1 MAEFRGWITVGPDAP
16 LTYQIRD
23 HVERGWQVVS
33 TDGVTFAVVRKPSER
48 LDPAVHILMFI
59 ISILTWGLGLIAWAL
74 VAWVDSKNN
83 AEQTKRLTAPDSDIA
98 SMFHPARPSVAD
110 PTFLSDNPESPYG
123 PASRPTIE
131 RNPYHAR
138 HERNPYRSPHA

>member
-16 LTYQIRD
+16 LAHQIRD

-98 SMFHPARPSVAD
+98 SLFLPMRPE
-110 PTFLSDNPESPYG
+110 FFYG
-123 PASRPTIE
+123 PAPRATPE
-131 RNPYHAR
+131 RDPYHAR
-138 HERNPYRSPHA
+138 HKHNPYHSPYA